1 MAFAP
6 AHTLQDQLHQGN
18 VSAILEAI
26 SDTEPFV
33 GRHHIS
39 FPRIAVIGD
48 ESTGK
53 SSVLEAICKIP
64 FPRGQTTTTRC
75 PIQVHLNQRA
85 GKPWSATAWTGT
97 DDGDKENLRSVDTPE
112 SLTSIIADLQDI
124 EVEVANQKSI
134 IRGGAEFSHVPI
146 SIRIEAD
153 DAIDLTIIDL
163 PGYFS
168 QKRLQ
173 EKSTD
178 AKKGQGD
185 VKRVKSTLV
194 SYIKDP
200 NTILLVIVPANQYV
214 GTANIVSLVR
224 ECEKDLPDDQVDPF
238 YNRIIYC
245 FTKVSVPSQT
255 PTTHS
260 FSNSPPPAVPVLTH
274 HFASLFPV

>member
-1 MAFAP
+1 MAFDP

-33 GRHHIS
+33 GRHRIS
-39 FPRIAVIGD
+39 FPRIAVLGD

-53 SSVLEAICKIP
+53 SSVLEAICQIP

-75 PIQVHLNQRA
+75 PIQVHLTQRT

-97 DDGDKENLRSVDTPE
+97 DDGEKENLRSVGTPE
-112 SLTSIIADLQDI
+112 SLTHIIAELQAI
-124 EVEVANQKSI
+124 QVGVTNKNSI
-134 IRGGAEFSHVPI
+134 VDGGAEFSHTPI

-153 DAIDLTIIDL
+153 DAIDLTVIDL
-163 PGYFS
+163 PGCFS
-168 QKRLQ
+168 QKNVQ
-173 EKSTD
+173 GKSAD
-178 AKKGQGD
+178 AKKGPGD
-185 VKRVKSTLV
+185 VKRVKSTLT

-224 ECEKDLPDDQVDPF
+224 ECEKDLSDDQIEPF
-238 YNRIIYC
+238 YSRIIYC
-245 FTKVSVPSQT
+245 FTKVSPLSQT
-255 PTTHS
+255 P
-260 FSNSPPPAVPVLTH
+260 
-274 HFASLFPV
+274 